1 MPDSAAQG
9 GPGKVASLETSQ
21 SVFTDTEAA
30 GSTAKP
36 IWLATGPSWAD
47 DLSGLSVAEKSWL
60 TSNDFKSASRKTVL
74 LPAVD
79 GGCGGVVLGAAQS
92 RRAGV
97 PPDPMSEP
105 DALTGLLPP
114 LLPGGVYRLASQPRS
129 PDLAAVSWGL
139 GAYRDRRYKTAPN
152 GSVSRLVMPEGADG
166 QRVRAIVDG
175 AGFGRDLVNMP
186 SNDLGPADLAA
197 HAALL
202 AEKHGA
208 RISVVKGD
216 GLLAARCNLL
226 HAVGRASEREPHL
239 IDFAWGDTG
248 PRITLVGKG
257 ICFDTGGLDLKPAS
271 GMLLMKKDMGGAA
284 AVLAL
289 AHMIMASAM
298 KVRLRV
304 LIAAAENAVAGN
316 AFRPGD
322 VIVSRAGHTVEIGN
336 TDAEGR
342 LVLADA
348 LSIAD
353 EAEPDIIATFA
364 TLTGAAR
371 VAMGPEVSPFF
382 CDDDALATRLATAGM
397 SVCDPLW
404 RMPFWS
410 GYESML
416 DSTIADFNNVSESPF
431 GGSIIAALFL
441 RRFVAK
447 AKRYV
452 HFDIYGWR
460 PQAKPMGPRGGE
472 VQGARALFEV
482 LTEEAGRKAH

>member
-9 GPGKVASLETSQ
+9 GPGKIASLES
-21 SVFTDTEAA
+21 SNVVFADKDAEGTGGT
-30 GSTAKP
+30 P
-36 IWLATGPSWAD
+36 IWLATSPSWTDELAA
-47 DLSGLSVAEKSWL
+47 LSTSDRNWL
-60 TSNDFKSASRKTVL
+60 KANDFKSASRKAVL
-74 LPAVD
+74 LPATD

-92 RRAGV
+92 RRPGV
-97 PPDPMSEP
+97 PADPMSEP
-105 DALTGLLPP
+105 EALLGLLPP
-114 LLPGGVYRLASQPRS
+114 ALPAGTYRLAGTPRT

-139 GAYRDRRYKTAPN
+139 GAYKDRRYKTAAN
-152 GSVSRLVMPEGADG
+152 GSVPQLAMPAGADD

-175 AGFGRDLVNMP
+175 VGFGRDLVNMP

-197 HAALL
+197 HAAIL
-202 AEKHGA
+202 AEAHGA

-289 AHMIMASAM
+289 AHMIMASGM

-304 LIAAAENAVAGN
+304 LIAAAENAVGGN

-353 EAEPDIIATFA
+353 EAEPDVIATFA

-382 CDDDALATRLATAGM
+382 CDDEAFANRLSSAGM

-410 GYESML
+410 GYEGML
-416 DSTIADFNNVSESPF
+416 DSPVADFNNVSESPF
-431 GGSIIAALFL
+431 GGSIVAALFL
-441 RRFVAK
+441 RRFVTK

>member
-9 GPGKVASLETSQ
+9 GPGKTASLENSQ
-21 SVFTDTEAA
+21 TVYVDTDAA
-30 GSTAKP
+30 RSTAKP

-47 DLSGLSVAEKSWL
+47 ELTTLSAAEKNWL
-60 TSNDFKSASRKTVL
+60 TANDFKPASRKTVL
-74 LPAVD
+74 LPAND
-79 GGCGGVVLGAAQS
+79 GGCGGVVLGAAAS

-105 DALTGLLPP
+105 DALIGLLPP
-114 LLPGGVYRLASQPRS
+114 QLPGGDYRIASQPRS
-129 PDLAAVSWGL
+129 ADLAAVSWGL

-152 GSVSRLVMPEGADG
+152 GAASRLVMPDGADG

-175 AGFGRDLVNMP
+175 VGFGRDLVNMP

-289 AHMIMASAM
+289 AHMIMASGM

-304 LIAAAENAVAGN
+304 LIAAAENAVSGN

-322 VIVSRAGHTVEIGN
+322 VIVSRAGHTIEIGN

-353 EAEPDIIATFA
+353 EAEPDVIATFA

-371 VAMGPEVSPFF
+371 VAMGPEVSPFY
-382 CDDDALATRLATAGM
+382 CDDDAFANRLATAGM

-410 GYESML
+410 GYEAML
-416 DSTIADFNNVSESPF
+416 DSPVADFNNVSESPF
-431 GGSIIAALFL
+431 AGSIIAALFL

>member
-1 MPDSAAQG
+1 MSDAAAQG
-9 GPGKVASLETSQ
+9 GPGKLASLITSTG
-21 SVFTDTEAA
+21 VFADANAER
-30 GSTAKP
+30 SSAKP
-36 IWLATGPSWAD
+36 IWLATDGSMDEFDGSPRTAR
-47 DLSGLSVAEKSWL
+47 AWL
-60 TSNDFKSASRKTVL
+60 TAQDFRPTGRKVAL
-74 LPAVD
+74 LADAD
-79 GGCGGVVLGAAQS
+79 GNLAGAVLGAAAV
-92 RRAGV
+92 RRVGV
-97 PPDPMSEP
+97 PIDPMAAP
-105 DALTGLLPP
+105 DGLVGLLPP
-114 LLPGGVYRLASQPRS
+114 ALPAGTYRLARAAKS

-139 GAYRDRRYKTAPN
+139 GAYRDRRYKSSNGEPAPK
-152 GSVSRLVMPEGADG
+152 LAMPEGADD

-175 AGFGRDLVNMP
+175 VSFGRDLINMP

-208 RISVVKGD
+208 RISIVKGD
-216 GLLAARCNLL
+216 ALLSARCNLL

-239 IDFAWGDTG
+239 VDFAWGDAG

-257 ICFDTGGLDLKPAS
+257 ICFDTGGLDLKPPS
-271 GMLLMKKDMGGAA
+271 NMLLMKKDMGGAA
-284 AVLAL
+284 AALAL
-289 AHMIMASAM
+289 AHMIMASGM

-304 LIAAAENAVAGN
+304 LIAAAENAVSSN

-322 VIVSRAGHTVEIGN
+322 VIVSRSGHTVEIGN

-353 EAEPDIIATFA
+353 EAEPDLIATFA

-371 VAMGPEVSPFF
+371 TALGPEVSPFF
-382 CDDDALATRLATAGM
+382 CDDDTFAARLQDAG
-397 SVCDPLW
+397 SAVCDPLW
-404 RMPFWS
+404 RMPFWT

-416 DSTIADFNNVSESPF
+416 DSPVADLNNVSESPF
-431 GGSIIAALFL
+431 GGAIVAALFL
-441 RRFVAK
+441 RRFVAR

-460 PQAKPMGPRGGE
+460 PSAKPMGPRGGE
-472 VQGARALFEV
+472 VQGARALFEI